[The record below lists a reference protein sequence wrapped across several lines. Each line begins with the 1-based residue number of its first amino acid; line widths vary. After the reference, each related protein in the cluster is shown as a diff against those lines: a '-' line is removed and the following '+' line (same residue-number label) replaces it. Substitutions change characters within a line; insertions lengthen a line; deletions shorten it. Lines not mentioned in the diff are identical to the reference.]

1 MTKTTKTKV
10 PYNMDKAT
18 ADALSAQE
26 AIDALENAEQEALAL
41 ANEVVVEA
49 ESTVHE
55 SIATIGNEI
64 HPDQANMLE
73 IIKHLQDQINDL
85 KKPKKK
91 NHSGGNA
98 QYICHL
104 GPIPLKQVKDIVDMA
119 VAEGKM
125 ISLNGR
131 WLSLTEALDGM
142 SLPPHVP
149 LTAVVEDPMAAYY
162 KS

>member
-1 MTKTTKTKV
+1 MTKNTQPKV
-10 PYNMDKAT
+10 PYNMDKGT
-18 ADALSAQE
+18 ADALSAME
-26 AIDALENAEQEALAL
+26 ALHQAEQEALKNAGDEFEAAEL
-41 ANEVVVEA
+41 QTTPAVLRSIGSEKTPEQNEVLDQLRALRDEIA
-49 ESTVHE
+49 E
-55 SIATIGNEI
+55 
-64 HPDQANMLE
+64 
-73 IIKHLQDQINDL
+73 L
-85 KKPKKK
+85 KKPKHK
-91 NHSGGNA
+91 NHAGGDA

-149 LTAVVEDPMAAYY
+149 LTAIVQNPTSGYY
-162 KS
+162 K